1 MAPQAW
7 MDTPRACMWLEL
19 CVAPLAAVKPVVLV
33 WDNCGSHKTE
43 GVKQFAAS
51 LQEGRVHLKNLIENT
66 TDLLQPM
73 DLVVNAPI
81 KADLRNFRIG
91 RATLA
96 FDAYST
102 EFYLRRLARQN
113 EGKPMTMS
121 DVKPFTPSK
130 LPLASGI
137 DCVLTTLE
145 SGRLADGL
153 KKCFV
158 TVGLTKDDDG
168 AYRSLRCVLGAP
180 FCARFTE
187 PVRCAGST
195 S

>member
-1 MAPQAW
+1 

-51 LQEGRVHLKNLIENT
+51 LQEGRIHLKNLIENT

-73 DLVVNAPI
+73 DLVVNGPI
-81 KADLRNFRIG
+81 KSDLRNFRIG
-91 RATLA
+91 RATSA
-96 FDAYST
+96 FEAYST
-102 EFYLRRLARQN
+102 DFYLRRMARES
-113 EGKPMTMS
+113 EGKHMTME
-121 DVKPFTPSK
+121 DVKSFTPPK
-130 LPLASGI
+130 LPLVSAI

-145 SGRLADGL
+145 SGRLTSGL

-158 TVGLTKDDDG
+158 SVGLTKDDDG
-168 AYRSLRCVLGAP
+168 AFRSLRSVGTLPVCPSDGNC
-180 FCARFTE
+180 CAD
-187 PVRCAGST
+187 ST